1 MLKRLLKRPSLNLLA
16 WLLLAAFYISICL
29 NIAFFKQVLQALPLD
44 SLHNVLVFLSMPV
57 VAFSVI
63 NIVLTLSSFLWLN
76 RPLACL
82 FILVGAAAQYFIM
95 TYGIVIDRSM
105 IANIIDTTPAESY
118 ALMTP
123 QMLLTLGFSGVLAA
137 LIACW
142 IKIKP
147 AASRLRSVLFR
158 GANILVSVLLIL
170 LVAALFY
177 KDYASLFRNNK
188 ELVKSL
194 SPSNSIVASWSWYS
208 HQRLANLP
216 LVRIGEDAHR
226 NPLMQN
232 EKRKNLTILIVGETS
247 RAENFSL
254 NGYPRET
261 NPRLAKDNVVY
272 FPATSR
278 LRSVLFRGANIL
290 VSVLL
295 ILLVAALFYKDYASL
310 FRNNKELVKS
320 LSPSNSIVASW
331 SWYSHQR
338 LANLP
343 LVRIGEDAHRNPLM
357 QNEKRKNLT
366 ILIVGET
373 SRAENFSLHGYP
385 RETNPRLAKD
395 NVVYFPN
402 TASCGTATAVS
413 VPCMFSDMPRE
424 HYKEEL
430 AQHQEGVLDIIQR
443 AGINV
448 LWNDNDGGCK
458 GVCDRVP
465 HQNVT
470 ALNLPGQCINGECYD
485 EVLFHGLEDY
495 INNLQGDGVIVLHTI
510 GSHGPTYYNRYPPQ
524 FRKFTPTCDTNE
536 IQTCTKEQLV
546 NTYDNTLVY
555 VDYIVDKAINLLKE
569 HQDKFTTSLVY
580 LSDHGES
587 LGENGI
593 YLHGLPYAIAPDSQK
608 QVPMLLWLSEDYQ
621 KRYQVDQNCLQKQAQ
636 TQHYSQDNLFS
647 TLLGLTGV
655 ETKYYQ
661 AADDILQTCRRVS
674 E

>member
-147 AASRLRSVLFR
+147 ATSRLRSVLFR

-272 FPATSR
+272 FP
-278 LRSVLFRGANIL
+278 
-290 VSVLL
+290 
-295 ILLVAALFYKDYASL
+295 
-310 FRNNKELVKS
+310 
-320 LSPSNSIVASW
+320 
-331 SWYSHQR
+331 
-338 LANLP
+338 
-343 LVRIGEDAHRNPLM
+343 
-357 QNEKRKNLT
+357 
-366 ILIVGET
+366 
-373 SRAENFSLHGYP
+373 
-385 RETNPRLAKD
+385 
-395 NVVYFPN
+395 N

-458 GVCDRVP
+458 GACDRVP
-465 HQNVT
+465 HTDMTQWKLDQFCKDKSCIDDVNLYRLDNVLDGIKQDT
-470 ALNLPGQCINGECYD
+470 
-485 EVLFHGLEDY
+485 VL
-495 INNLQGDGVIVLHTI
+495 VIHLM
-510 GSHGPTYYNRYPPQ
+510 GSHGPAYYNRYPDS

-536 IQTCTKEQLV
+536 IQDCDHQSLI
-546 NTYDNTLVY
+546 NTYDNSILYTDSVVSRTIDAL
-555 VDYIVDKAINLLKE
+555 KARQANMNTALI
-569 HQDKFTTSLVY
+569 Y

-587 LGENGI
+587 LGESGI
-593 YLHGLPYAIAPDSQK
+593 YLHGTPYMLAPEQ
-608 QVPMLLWLSEDYQ
+608 QTHIPFMFWLSPDYA
-621 KRYQVDQNCLQKQAQ
+621 KNFGVNTDCLRDHAAKEAV
-636 TQHYSQDNLFS
+636 SQDNLFA
-647 TLLGLTGV
+647 TVLGMMDV
-655 ETKYYQ
+655 KSAVYQ
-661 AADDILQTCRRVS
+661 PQLDILSQCRR
-674 E
+674 